1 MQNFVVFANHL
12 LKVNRSNLLLLIIF
26 VFIVEHA
33 NSQFYSYKTITN
45 TDNPPKLKY
54 KGGLEKFI
62 NDSIT
67 WPASFDGIGNVVALF
82 TVTKQGCIENI
93 RITQKLCPNCDNEV
107 IRILKKLPRWQAG
120 KLDNKNIDVEIE
132 CTIRFQISE

>member
-1 MQNFVVFANHL
+1 MVQCAHSQNNA
-12 LKVNRSNLLLLIIF
+12 
-26 VFIVEHA
+26 
-33 NSQFYSYKTITN
+33 YKILTK
-45 TDNPPKLKY
+45 TDKPPKLKY

-67 WPASFDGIGNVVALF
+67 WPGNYDVVGNVVVLF
-82 TVTKQGCIENI
+82 TVTKEGRVENI
-93 RITQKLCPNCDNEV
+93 RISKKLSPDFDGEV
-107 IRILKKLPRWQAG
+107 IRVLKKIPKCQAG